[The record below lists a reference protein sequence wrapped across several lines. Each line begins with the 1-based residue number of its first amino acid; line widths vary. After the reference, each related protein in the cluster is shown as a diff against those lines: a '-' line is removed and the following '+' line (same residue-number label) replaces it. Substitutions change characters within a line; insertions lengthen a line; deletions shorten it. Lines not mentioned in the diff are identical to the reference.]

1 MRTII
6 YNHKNSKIV
15 GIRYGLGPQKVIC
28 LHGYGEDAQKF
39 AFLEESLGNK
49 FSFYCINLPFHGET
63 NWQSTDSLSPEELNG
78 IIENIIENDSEN
90 APCYLLGYS
99 LGGRIA
105 LSLYQPNPKKY
116 SKLILL
122 APDGFTVNP
131 WYWLATQTN
140 IGNKLFQ
147 HTMKNPR
154 WFFSLAKKL
163 NQWKLINDSVF
174 KFAHYYIDDENAR
187 EALYKRWTILKSFK
201 PDLDKIK
208 RLVKEN
214 KTNIFL
220 LYGRFDRIILPK
232 KGEQFCKEIG
242 NLGSLTIIPAG
253 HQLLNEKSLEEIS
266 KALISFAILP

>member
-15 GIRYGLGPQKVIC
+15 GVRYGEGPQKVIC

-39 AFLEESLGNK
+39 AFLEKSLGNQ

-63 NWQSTDSLSPEELNG
+63 NWQSTEALSPAELSG
-78 IIENIIENDSEN
+78 IIEKIIEGDTEN
-90 APCYLLGYS
+90 SPCFLLGYS

-105 LSLYQPNPKKY
+105 LSLYEQNPKKY

-131 WYWLATQTN
+131 WYWFATQTTV
-140 IGNKLFQ
+140 GNKLFRF
-147 HTMKNPR
+147 TMKNPG

-163 NQWKLINDSVF
+163 NQWKIINDSVF
-174 KFAHYYIDDENAR
+174 KFAHYYIDDANAR
-187 EALYKRWTILKSFK
+187 ELLYKRWTVLKNFK
-201 PDLDKIK
+201 PDLAKIK
-208 RLVKEN
+208 TLAKEN
-214 KTNIFL
+214 GTKVFL
-220 LYGRFDRIILPK
+220 FYGRFDRIILPR
-232 KGEQFCKEIG
+232 KGKQFCSTIG
-242 NLGSLTIIPAG
+242 NLGSVTILPAG

-266 KALISFAILP
+266 KALISFAGQP